1 MKFNLR
7 IKVFFA
13 LGVPLLVLLI
23 SNTYLITSNRI
34 ISRQNA
40 DIRDKIYK
48 SYKITLD
55 WSYELDKLAIELNNA
70 VELGNLESLDKALS
84 RIGMI
89 NKIILKLKNS
99 NPGEID
105 KINRLENY
113 FAAYV
118 NVSKQ
123 MSEALVKGEA
133 VSKIAEQTLEKE
145 TNFANLKKEL
155 KKLKKEK
162 LNNMYDNI
170 NLINN
175 SLDRASLINISII
188 CIFFIVMLCIGLWTD
203 LFLIKPVNKVVQSLR
218 DIVDREAALSENIT
232 GFSISMAE
240 KTSEQALSSKE
251 VSSSLEEITMMIAQ
265 NADNSTQAKQLS
277 MLAQESA
284 RKGVNSVRITAT
296 AMDDICSFSEEVVK
310 INKVIESIAFQT
322 NLLALNA
329 SVEASRAGEN
339 GQGFAVVAE
348 EVRNLAQ
355 RTGAATKEISRLL
368 EENVSKVKEGSV
380 MAGDSGTAIN
390 AIVTNSE
397 KAVDVVS
404 KIASASKEQASALN
418 MINTA
423 VAEIDMLTQDIATAS
438 EETASSA
445 TEMTTHSENL
455 KDIVK
460 TLTSIVGG

>member
-1 MKFNLR
+1 MKFKLR
-7 IKVFFA
+7 MKVFLA

-23 SNTYLITSNRI
+23 SNTYLIVSNKTV
-34 ISRQNA
+34 SRQNA

-55 WSYELDKLAIELNNA
+55 WSNELDKLAIELNNA

-84 RIGMI
+84 RIVMI
-89 NKIILKLKNS
+89 KKNILKLKNS
-99 NPGEID
+99 NPDEID
-105 KINRLENY
+105 KIKRVENY
-113 FAAYV
+113 FNAYV
-118 NVSKQ
+118 NISKQ
-123 MSEALVKGEA
+123 MTQALAKGDD
-133 VSKIAEQTLEKE
+133 VSKIADQTLEKE
-145 TNFANLKKEL
+145 TNFKNLKTEL
-155 KKLKKEK
+155 KKLKDEK
-162 LNNMYDNI
+162 LKNMYN
-170 NLINN
+170 NVEVINN
-175 SLDRASLINISII
+175 SLERATSINIFII
-188 CIFFIVMLCIGLWTD
+188 CVFFIVMFLIGFWTD
-203 LFLIKPVNKVVQSLR
+203 LSLIKPVSRIVQRLR
-218 DIVDREAALSENIT
+218 DIVDREVALSENIT
-232 GFSISMAE
+232 GFSMSMAK

-251 VSSSLEEITMMIAQ
+251 VSSSLEEITTMIAH

-277 MLAQESA
+277 MLARESA
-284 RKGVNSVRITAT
+284 KKGVNSVRITEI

-380 MAGDSGTAIN
+380 MAGNSGNAIN
-390 AIVTNSE
+390 DIVANSE

-423 VAEIDMLTQDIATAS
+423 VAEIDMLTQDIASAS

-445 TEMTTHSENL
+445 TELNTHSENL
-455 KDIVK
+455 KDIVR
-460 TLTSIVGG
+460 TLTSIVGD

>member
-1 MKFNLR
+1 MKFKLR
-7 IKVFFA
+7 IKVFLA
-13 LGVPLLVLLI
+13 LGVPLLVLLV
-23 SNTYLITSNRI
+23 SNTYLIVSNKTV
-34 ISRQNA
+34 SRQNA

-55 WSYELDKLAIELNNA
+55 WSNELDKLAIELNNA

-89 NKIILKLKNS
+89 KKIILKLKNS
-99 NPGEID
+99 NPDEID
-105 KINRLENY
+105 KIKRVENY
-113 FAAYV
+113 FNAYV
-118 NVSKQ
+118 NISKQ
-123 MSEALVKGEA
+123 MTQALAKGED
-133 VSKIAEQTLEKE
+133 VSKIADQTLEKE
-145 TNFANLKKEL
+145 TNFENLKTEL
-155 KKLKKEK
+155 KKLKDEK
-162 LNNMYDNI
+162 LNNMYN
-170 NLINN
+170 NVEVINN
-175 SLDRASLINISII
+175 SLERATLINISII
-188 CIFFIVMLCIGLWTD
+188 CVFFIVMLLIGLWTD
-203 LFLIKPVNKVVQSLR
+203 LSLIRPVSRIVQRLR
-218 DIVDREAALSENIT
+218 DIVDREVALSENIT
-232 GFSISMAE
+232 GFSMSMAK

-251 VSSSLEEITMMIAQ
+251 VSSSLEEITTMIAH

-284 RKGVNSVRITAT
+284 KKGVSSVRITEI

-380 MAGDSGTAIN
+380 MAGNSGNAIN
-390 AIVTNSE
+390 DIVTNSE

-423 VAEIDMLTQDIATAS
+423 VAEIDMLTQDIASAS

-445 TEMTTHSENL
+445 TELNTHSENL

-460 TLTSIVGG
+460 TLTSIVGD